1 MKLTRALKFLLGL
14 VLLVSMAC
22 SITGRSGV
30 PGNALQIEVAANTSL
45 SAWLTAAAGNFN
57 ADRVKTSEGKPVYVI
72 ITPLE
77 AGQAV
82 VDITGGKRNPALW
95 IPDNTT
101 WVDILADQ
109 GQPEYQS
116 DCSSLAQSPL
126 VIGMWRPVA
135 ETLGWPGRELG
146 WLDIGSLAADP
157 SSWAYY
163 SGGQFGDKLRLGHTH
178 PGLSASGA
186 STLLAVVQ
194 AAQSKAQAVT
204 LEDIQQPIVQ
214 ASVSAFEGAVSWF
227 SSDPDALASA
237 MRARGVGYLGAG
249 IMYES
254 DVIQYGEGDPQ
265 IVPIYPFEGTF
276 MATHPACINTAL
288 DAAQQEGAA
297 AFRSYLLGEEG
308 QRLALENG
316 LRPVNQQVPLGAP
329 LDEAHGVDLSQP
341 AVIFDQAGV
350 NATYAVQDLWQSS
363 RKAVNLV
370 MLLDTSGSM
379 SGDKLASV
387 QDAAVQ
393 FINQMGDKDYL
404 TLIEFSGSRPQTLI
418 EHALIANDRDQA
430 ALTIRRL
437 TATGKTPL
445 YDALGYGAQVID
457 RTNSTQTS
465 NVMVVLSDGMDTSSQ
480 QYSFDDQLIQTVI
493 ANDTTIFTIAY
504 GSDADQE
511 LLNDLATKANGT
523 FYLGDEASI
532 AEIYDAMSA
541 AFGGSAGIGR

>member
-1 MKLTRALKFLLGL
+1 M
-14 VLLVSMAC
+14 
-22 SITGRSGV
+22 
-30 PGNALQIEVAANTSL
+30 
-45 SAWLTAAAGNFN
+45 
-57 ADRVKTSEGKPVYVI
+57 
-72 ITPLE
+72 
-77 AGQAV
+77 
-82 VDITGGKRNPALW
+82 
-95 IPDNTT
+95 
-101 WVDILADQ
+101 
-109 GQPEYQS
+109 
-116 DCSSLAQSPL
+116 
-126 VIGMWRPVA
+126 
-135 ETLGWPGRELG
+135 
-146 WLDIGSLAADP
+146 
-157 SSWAYY
+157 
-163 SGGQFGDKLRLGHTH
+163 
-178 PGLSASGA
+178 
-186 STLLAVVQ
+186 
-194 AAQSKAQAVT
+194 
-204 LEDIQQPIVQ
+204 
-214 ASVSAFEGAVSWF
+214 
-227 SSDPDALASA
+227 
-237 MRARGVGYLGAG
+237 
-249 IMYES
+249 
-254 DVIQYGEGDPQ
+254 
-265 IVPIYPFEGTF
+265 
-276 MATHPACINTAL
+276 
-288 DAAQQEGAA
+288 
-297 AFRSYLLGEEG
+297 
-308 QRLALENG
+308 ALENG

>member
-1 MKLTRALKFLLGL
+1 VKLTRTLKFLLGL

-45 SAWLTAAAGNFN
+45 SAWLTAAAENFN
-57 ADRVKTSEGKPVYVI
+57 ADRVKTSSGEPVYVI
-72 ITPLE
+72 IDPLE

-82 VDITGGKRNPALW
+82 VDITGGKRDPALW

-109 GQPEYQS
+109 GQPAYQS

-237 MRARGVGYLGAG
+237 MRARGVSYLGAG

-254 DVIQYGEGDPQ
+254 DVIHYSEGDPQ

-288 DAAQQEGAA
+288 DAVQQEGAA
-297 AFRSYLLGEEG
+297 SFRSYLLGEEG

-445 YDALGYGAQVID
+445 YDALGYGAQVIE
-457 RTNSTQTS
+457 RTNSAQTS

-480 QYSFDDQLIQTVI
+480 QYSFDDQLIQAVI

-511 LLNDLATKANGT
+511 LLNDLATKANGN